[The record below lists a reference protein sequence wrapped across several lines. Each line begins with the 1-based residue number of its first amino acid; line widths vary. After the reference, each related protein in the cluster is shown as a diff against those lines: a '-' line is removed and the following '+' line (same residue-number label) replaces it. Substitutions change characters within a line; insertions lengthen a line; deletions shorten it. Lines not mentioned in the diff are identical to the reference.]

1 MRLILRWLLSRTVR
15 HAVDLFRQVRKLAQA
30 QCDQLP
36 AATIQGLRAA
46 ADKLRV
52 LAGSGAG
59 NKTIEDGMG
68 ELEKVAN
75 RLLKPYPHPRWRE
88 NVEVLLVT
96 GAIVL
101 AIRTFFFQPMAIP
114 SGSAQPTLFG
124 ITQEPRAEEI
134 QERRFR
140 AASNPTAQAPASKPI
155 VIPRAWQRFTDK
167 WWSGI
172 SYFRIVAKED
182 GELIQASEPRMVFP
196 FVKLQTFRVGRQQY
210 RIYASSSFENVLK
223 RGLGIADQQRMPIP
237 EGLHF
242 RAGEEIINLKIVS
255 GDHLFV
261 NRVIYNFR
269 PPRRSE
275 IVVFTSTGIPGIIPD
290 THYIKRLVAIGGDR
304 VRIGNDRHLVINDDR
319 LDASSPGFENV
330 YSFKPTAPPRD
341 SHYSGHVNNVT
352 GAKFGKAGIAPL
364 FPDEHTEF
372 RVRPDYCLAFGDNT
386 MNSHDGRAWGDFP
399 EEKII
404 GRASFVFWPITDRFG
419 WGYR

>member
-1 MRLILRWLLSRTVR
+1 MRLILRWFLSRTVR
-15 HAVDLFRQVRKLAQA
+15 HAVDLCRQVRKLAQA
-30 QCDQLP
+30 QRDQLP

-59 NKTIEDGMG
+59 KKMIEDGMG

-140 AASNPTAQAPASKPI
+140 AAINPTAQAPAINPI
-155 VIPRAWQRFTDK
+155 VIPGAWRRFIDK

-196 FVKLQTFRVGRQQY
+196 FVKMQNFHVGRQQY

-223 RGLGIADQQRMPIP
+223 RGLGMADQRMPIP

-261 NRVIYNFR
+261 NRVICNFR
-269 PPRRSE
+269 PPRRGD

-319 LDASSPGFENV
+319 RDASSPGFENV
-330 YSFKPTAPPRD
+330 YSFKPTDPPRD
-341 SHYSGHVNNVT
+341 SHYSGHVNNAT
-352 GAKFGKAGIAPL
+352 GAKFGKPGIAPL
-364 FPDEHTEF
+364 FPDENTEF
-372 RVRPDYCLAFGDNT
+372 RVRPDHGLAFGDNT

-399 EEKII
+399 QDKII